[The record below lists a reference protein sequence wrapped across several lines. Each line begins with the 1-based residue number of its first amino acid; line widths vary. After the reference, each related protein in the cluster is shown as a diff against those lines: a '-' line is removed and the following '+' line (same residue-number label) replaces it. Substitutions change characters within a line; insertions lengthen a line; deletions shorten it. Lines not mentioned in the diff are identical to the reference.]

1 MPTKPKTSCKYPGCS
16 VLIDIGEVYCEKHKP
31 RRASAAE
38 RGYNQ
43 SWQKA
48 RAVFLQAHP
57 LCEEETPLRTFV
69 SYFSGN
75 IDLPNLR
82 NRWPLETSCGC
93 KGNTPLLFLNC
104 VIKMRL
110 MFNKKKNL
118 ALFIN
123 ETSTAWR
130 GTAYANDIFRA
141 GVDTIARHAAKMRGV
156 CSDKQIER
164 LLSVRPNPVMS
175 SYDFLYKV
183 VTQLYTYGNA
193 FIFWD
198 GEALYPVDY
207 SSVRMIDEDFAEFTL
222 RDGSN
227 AIFSYAELIHLRRFF
242 NEDRLLGGDN
252 TPINS
257 ALELA
262 ETENEAMTAGVK
274 AGANIRGILK
284 LTEILNDRDLEKVK
298 NSFVQNYLNSSNS
311 VIPLDMRME
320 YQPISSTPVLINAE
334 QSKAIR
340 DKIYSFLGINEK
352 IVSGEYDENEALA
365 FQESVIE
372 PLAIQMGLEF
382 TEKLGVEVVFSMA
395 RLQFISPRTKAE
407 FLRYVMP
414 YGLLSINQALDILN
428 LPHVEGGDTRL
439 QSLNFISAD
448 KAEEYQLESKR

>member
-1 MPTKPKTSCKYPGCS
+1 
-16 VLIDIGEVYCEKHKP
+16 
-31 RRASAAE
+31 
-38 RGYNQ
+38 
-43 SWQKA
+43 
-48 RAVFLQAHP
+48 
-57 LCEEETPLRTFV
+57 
-69 SYFSGN
+69 
-75 IDLPNLR
+75 
-82 NRWPLETSCGC
+82 
-93 KGNTPLLFLNC
+93 
-104 VIKMRL
+104 MRL

>member
-1 MPTKPKTSCKYPGCS
+1 
-16 VLIDIGEVYCEKHKP
+16 
-31 RRASAAE
+31 
-38 RGYNQ
+38 
-43 SWQKA
+43 
-48 RAVFLQAHP
+48 
-57 LCEEETPLRTFV
+57 
-69 SYFSGN
+69 
-75 IDLPNLR
+75 
-82 NRWPLETSCGC
+82 
-93 KGNTPLLFLNC
+93 
-104 VIKMRL
+104 MRL
-110 MFNKKKNL
+110 MFKKKNL

-183 VTQLYTYGNA
+183 VTQLYTYGNS

-207 SSVRMIDEDFAEFTL
+207 SSVRMIDGDFAEFTL

-252 TPINS
+252 TPINA

-320 YQPISSTPVLINAE
+320 YQPISSSPVLINAE

-372 PLAIQMGLEF
+372 PLAIQMV
-382 TEKLGVEVVFSMA
+382 KVVFSMA

-428 LPHVEGGDTRL
+428 LPHVEGGDMRL